1 MSAGGK
7 CIAKMT
13 VFFNET
19 IPSEVVT
26 CFCTRALLR
35 YGAMLQCS
43 DSNLHL
49 MDVDMCRKT
58 VLPSLKMVGKSHN
71 QQFLI
76 AEREENHFV
85 L

>member
-58 VLPSLKMVGKSHN
+58 VLLSLKMVSKSHN
-71 QQFLI
+71 QQFLR

-85 L
+85 S

>member
-13 VFFNET
+13 VIFNET

-43 DSNLHL
+43 AFDG
-49 MDVDMCRKT
+49 CRYVSKNGA
-58 VLPSLKMVGKSHN
+58 S
-71 QQFLI
+71 
-76 AEREENHFV
+76 
-85 L
+85 